1 MSWSIRDK
9 VVLVT
14 GGASGIGLATATELA
29 ARGAAVTITS
39 RSADKAEA
47 AADAIKDA
55 TGIDV
60 TALALDLSELDRI
73 DSFIERFQRVTDSV
87 DVLINNAGTIAGKRQ
102 LTGDGLELTF
112 ASNYLG
118 PFYLTNQ
125 LVPLLSQQAGS
136 RILNVSSELYR
147 NVKGGLNLGDLQLEQ
162 GFSASKAY
170 AHSKLALML
179 FTFELR
185 QRHKDIE
192 SFAIHPGVIQTSFG
206 TGPESGLA
214 MSLMMKL
221 VGPML
226 KKPDHGA
233 HSSVLLATAPSQEL
247 DSSWYWSEGSPAQP
261 QPMAS
266 DPEVSSALWELSEEL
281 IRQAKG

>member
-1 MSWSIRDK
+1 MSWNIQDK

-29 ARGAAVTITS
+29 TRGAAVTITS

-47 AADAIKDA
+47 AAGGIKGA

-60 TALALDLSELDRI
+60 TALALDLSELDSI
-73 DSFIERFQRVTDSV
+73 DSFVERFQRVTDSV

-125 LVPLLSQQAGS
+125 LLPLLSQQPAS

-147 NVKGGLNLGDLQLEQ
+147 NVKGGLNLADLQLER

-185 QRHKDIE
+185 QRHTDIE

-206 TGPESGLA
+206 TGPESGMT

-221 VGPML
+221 FGPMFR
-226 KKPDHGA
+226 KPDHGA
-233 HSSVLLATAPSQEL
+233 RSSVLLATAPSQDL
-247 DSSWYWSEGSPAQP
+247 DSSWYWSEGNPAQP